1 MKQTKLMPREKLK
14 KYGVESLSEVELLA
28 LIIRTGRKGESV
40 LTISQ
45 KVLTNVISTGI
56 DNITFDNLNKI
67 KGIGISKSCEII
79 ASIELSK
86 RILKGKQTRLFL
98 NPKDVF
104 NAMQDLAGSKK
115 EHFVVFYLNIRN
127 QEIVRDIVSIG
138 TLNASLVH
146 PREIFENAIKNN
158 AASILIAHN
167 HPSGDPEPS
176 VEDIDVT
183 NRIKEA
189 GEILGI
195 ELTDHVIVTK
205 TKWWSFNEKIDQK
218 TFDL

>member
-1 MKQTKLMPREKLK
+1 MPREKLK